1 MKYLVWD
8 ALNEERDGAREYEAR
23 DPEEAALEYAR
34 LDSDGN
40 ADGLYVDERYNPIPP
55 ERGQP
60 IHVEDADGVV
70 TKFRVSIVEYDPVYR
85 ALKDSGEEGT

>member
-8 ALNEERDGAREYEAR
+8 PLNGEREGAREYEGFC
-23 DPEEAALEYAR
+23 PESAATEYAR

-40 ADGLYVDERYNPIPP
+40 ADGLYVDERYNPISAH
-55 ERGQP
+55 RGQP

-70 TKFRVSIVEYDPVYR
+70 TKMRVAITEYDPIYR
-85 ALKDSGEEGT
+85 AVIETDPP